1 MCCCRNMAQFFF
13 RHFRLLHNFAVL
25 SNLVVM
31 FHQLANKL
39 RRRWWFWPIIG
50 MKRGHTTYT
59 TKGTIRRACLI
70 FSTSQTLKK
79 HDDEHEKS
87 VVFFTSFFTANRTL
101 SDSCCLILSPF
112 VQLRGMCMHCLNG
125 IAKRYVFEPTSR
137 RRAGVSHFQ
146 SMPQKKQGNN
156 LSILCNFTQLIT
168 IRINFAFPCCYIH
181 IWALARAK
189 QCCFQIC
196 QLKLFTRAWELNS
209 FFSLFRLASPSF
221 FLFLIEELFKFSQ
234 IGNWWIHF
242 KIIIIAL
249 GSFETNHSPLRAIIA
264 PNRLWLFATSTQQT
278 AKK

>member
-1 MCCCRNMAQFFF
+1 MAQFF

-87 VVFFTSFFTANRTL
+87 VVFSLLFFTANRTL

-146 SMPQKKQGNN
+146 SMPQKKTRQQSFDS
-156 LSILCNFTQLIT
+156 LQFYT
-168 IRINFAFPCCYIH
+168 INYDPNKFCFSMLLH

-209 FFSLFRLASPSF
+209 FFSLC
-221 FLFLIEELFKFSQ
+221 
-234 IGNWWIHF
+234 
-242 KIIIIAL
+242 
-249 GSFETNHSPLRAIIA
+249 
-264 PNRLWLFATSTQQT
+264 FA
-278 AKK
+278 